1 MNRMDDLISRQAAIR
16 WVKTECNPYGKP
28 TLDYESGKKVIG
40 HLEQIP
46 SAQSEIIHCK
56 DCKHYEFADNRAFG
70 FPVRRCEWTGFEDID
85 ENDFCSKAER
95 RTNG

>member
-1 MNRMDDLISRQAAIR
+1 MNDLINRQMAIG
-16 WVKTECNPYGKP
+16 EI
-28 TLDYESGKKVIG
+28 KKCRFVVDAIEKIKA
-40 HLEQIP
+40 LP

-95 RTNG
+95 QEE